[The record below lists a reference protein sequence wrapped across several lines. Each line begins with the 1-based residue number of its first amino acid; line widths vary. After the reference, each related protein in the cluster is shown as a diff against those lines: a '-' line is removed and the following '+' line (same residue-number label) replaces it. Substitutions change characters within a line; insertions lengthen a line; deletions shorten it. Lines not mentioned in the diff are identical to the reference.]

1 MDMGTINIRILVE
14 KVEDFLYDQLG
25 RERYMACI
33 LREIYN
39 RLLENLDGWPL
50 VSEARQEH
58 GHFPGS
64 GQGAAGKG

>member
-1 MDMGTINIRILVE
+1 MDMGTIDIRILAE

-25 RERYMACI
+25 RERYVVCI

-50 VSEARQEH
+50 VPEAR
-58 GHFPGS
+58 
-64 GQGAAGKG
+64 